1 MESNTRDD
9 QAFVSALEAVS
20 LPHADTPRFKAA
32 LKEKLLAEAAQRAQ
46 PVRPARPAGVVGH
59 PWWRYA
65 LVAAALLVVL
75 TWQMLPAPLPAF
87 AYLEIEVNPGVRLT
101 LNVRGQVIGLEP
113 LDDAAALALGNI
125 NLRRQSA
132 AEVVTQV
139 LGRLH
144 GAALL
149 DATSRVWLVAS
160 PVGEARAEE
169 IEKLLTVAQT
179 AVNTATQ
186 RLLTQSAAAQGLVV
200 DRERYEIAKQAALRP
215 SQYLR
220 VARAGVSAAG
230 MKELVAAGA
239 RLQAT
244 GKLPGNRLRELA
256 ELVAELLELGL
267 PEGEA
272 VQLIETLL
280 AQEQSMERLTKRIEK
295 AVERIEEGQ
304 ALKDAVQELREGED
318 RLDER
323 DDEDDEDDDK
333 DDDEDDKRDRS
344 EGRGQG
350 QGQDQGQGQRER
362 EDKRE
367 NQREDK
373 REDEGEG
380 GIDDTGD
387 DERKPGPE
395 DIPPQT
401 DGDGQDKQ
409 ENEDEDEGN

>member
-1 MESNTRDD
+1 METNARDD

-20 LPHADTPRFKAA
+20 LPHADAPRFKAA

-46 PVRPARPAGVVGH
+46 PVRPARPASVVGH

-101 LNVRGQVIGLEP
+101 LSVRGQVVGLEP

-125 NLRRQSA
+125 NLRRRTT

-139 LGRLH
+139 MGRLH

-169 IEKLLTVAQT
+169 IEKLLAMAQT
-179 AVNTATQ
+179 AVTTATQ

-200 DRERYEIAKQAALRP
+200 DRERYEIAMQAALRP

-230 MKELVAAGA
+230 IKELVAAGA

-280 AQEQSMERLTKRIEK
+280 AQGQSMERLTKRIEK
-295 AVERIEEGQ
+295 AVDRIDEGQ
-304 ALKDAVQELREGED
+304 ALKDAVQELREGKD

-323 DDEDDEDDDK
+323 DDEDDDK
-333 DDDEDDKRDRS
+333 DDDEDDKRGKS

-350 QGQDQGQGQRER
+350 QGQSQRER

-373 REDEGEG
+373 RDNEREDKRDDDPPQPDEDGRDKDEG
-380 GIDDTGD
+380 
-387 DERKPGPE
+387 
-395 DIPPQT
+395 
-401 DGDGQDKQ
+401 
-409 ENEDEDEGN
+409 EDEDEGN

>member
-75 TWQMLPAPLPAF
+75 AWQMLPAPLPAF

-169 IEKLLTVAQT
+169 IEKLLTMAQT

-186 RLLTQSAAAQGLVV
+186 HLLTQSAAAQGLVV

-230 MKELVAAGA
+230 MKELVAAVA

-304 ALKDAVQELREGED
+304 ALKDAVQELREGKD

-323 DDEDDEDDDK
+323 DDAEDDEDDDK
-333 DDDEDDKRDRS
+333 DDKRDKS

-350 QGQDQGQGQRER
+350 QGQSQRER

-367 NQREDK
+367 DQREDE
-373 REDEGEG
+373 RED
-380 GIDDTGD
+380 D
-387 DERKPGPE
+387 
-395 DIPPQT
+395 PPQPDE
-401 DGDGQDKQ
+401 DGRDKD
-409 ENEDEDEGN
+409 EGEDEDEDAGN

>member
-1 MESNTRDD
+1 M
-9 QAFVSALEAVS
+9 
-20 LPHADTPRFKAA
+20 
-32 LKEKLLAEAAQRAQ
+32 
-46 PVRPARPAGVVGH
+46 
-59 PWWRYA
+59 
-65 LVAAALLVVL
+65 LVVL
-75 TWQMLPAPLPAF
+75 TWQMLPDPLPAF

-125 NLRRQSA
+125 SLRRQTT

-169 IEKLLTVAQT
+169 IEKLLTMAQT

-186 RLLTQSAAAQGLVV
+186 HLLTQSAAAQGLVV

-280 AQEQSMERLTKRIEK
+280 AQEQNMERLTKRIEK

-304 ALKDAVQELREGED
+304 ALKDAVQELREGKD

-323 DDEDDEDDDK
+323 DDAEDDEDDDK
-333 DDDEDDKRDRS
+333 DDKRDKS

-350 QGQDQGQGQRER
+350 QGQSQRER

-367 NQREDK
+367 DQREDE
-373 REDEGEG
+373 RED
-380 GIDDTGD
+380 D
-387 DERKPGPE
+387 
-395 DIPPQT
+395 PPQPDE
-401 DGDGQDKQ
+401 DGRDKD
-409 ENEDEDEGN
+409 EGEDEDEDAGN

>member
-1 MESNTRDD
+1 METNTRDD

-46 PVRPARPAGVVGH
+46 PVRPARPASVVGH

-75 TWQMLPAPLPAF
+75 AWQMLPAPLPAF

-125 NLRRQSA
+125 NLRRQTT

-169 IEKLLTVAQT
+169 IEKLLTMAQT

-186 RLLTQSAAAQGLVV
+186 HLLTQSAAAQGLVV

-280 AQEQSMERLTKRIEK
+280 AQEQNMERLTKRIEK

-304 ALKDAVQELREGED
+304 ALKDAVQELREGKD

-323 DDEDDEDDDK
+323 DDAEDDEDDDK
-333 DDDEDDKRDRS
+333 DDKRDKS

-350 QGQDQGQGQRER
+350 QGQSQRER

-367 NQREDK
+367 DQREDE
-373 REDEGEG
+373 RED
-380 GIDDTGD
+380 D
-387 DERKPGPE
+387 
-395 DIPPQT
+395 PPQPDE
-401 DGDGQDKQ
+401 DGRDKD
-409 ENEDEDEGN
+409 EGEDEDEDAGN